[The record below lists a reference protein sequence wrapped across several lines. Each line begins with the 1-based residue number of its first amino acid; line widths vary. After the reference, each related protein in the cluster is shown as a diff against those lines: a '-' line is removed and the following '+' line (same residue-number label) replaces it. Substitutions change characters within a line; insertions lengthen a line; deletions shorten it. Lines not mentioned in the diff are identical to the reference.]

1 MRRFGLAAV
10 LSLAPAA
17 LAGPATAFQLL
28 LSNADFATAPE
39 FGVVENFSFE
49 IDLAGPL
56 VAGASYD
63 NDSIVLVQYLV
74 RGRLSTNPPTPSGFS
89 GFRLDRFPS
98 GEGPIS
104 AADWIGQ
111 GSSIAFEVAASA
123 NLSDGLQ
130 LSELVPGA
138 GGLLF
143 ELDAREFERLD
154 RARYHPPLLQL
165 FENGTGVL
173 QNSNNSSGSTG
184 TCPSREPVCCSL
196 WGSALSPRRDPRNAG
211 SRRRSR
217 QSASR
222 DPTAAPNSIS
232 DQTVH
237 VPTTARARYAGPVWR
252 SGWTSYASPT

>member
-184 TCPSREPVCCSL
+184 TTNPGTGLTVDVDFGEEYITNL
-196 WGSALSPRRDPRNAG
+196 AFDPREITLVVPEPGTGLLLALG
-211 SRRRSR
+211 LGALAATRPAKRRI
-217 QSASR
+217 
-222 DPTAAPNSIS
+222 P
-232 DQTVH
+232 
-237 VPTTARARYAGPVWR
+237 
-252 SGWTSYASPT
+252 